1 MLRQCGEICLLV
13 VFLIVTNMAF
23 TDERRVE
30 NERSTGLSSSRT
42 QTTISQTS
50 NTLSTNDYAPPEVG
64 SVEWEEY
71 RRRLRDAILAGEIPI
86 EKWKSSLSQYFLE
99 NHYSPIHLQ
108 MWDMIFQE
116 QREYSDELVLYSI
129 TFHVIALLE
138 ELKKPEPFPESILLT
153 SKQLFQSLDIVRESH
168 KSQVL
173 RIMDEYLKKSSLRI
187 DELWVK
193 LIRTISGGDV
203 NTPLSQVPPMLYE
216 CIIYLCLAFDA
227 YLPPKDFLK
236 HIVLP
241 EPMNSFYKDTG
252 LLIFE
257 GGGLTDLHY
266 RSLVSILS
274 SFPPTLH
281 QIQAI
286 IVPETVGG
294 ISATRLLIPTNYG
307 VIVDIPFIP
316 MDVMSDPDEFPFR
329 IGKQIAPEFSLQAV
343 VQVIRAIQ
351 WVQFRLR
358 PELALRRERLLLSMN
373 PRAYNYVRQTVHPS
387 LFLSAPEEL
396 LPQAGYVWC
405 LNTDKALQMANDLL
419 RVRQHFATD
428 VFMLLADLLSQGRD
442 VTLTF
447 YMNEGGILNVR
458 EAPVIR
464 IPVDEGFPAVV
475 GVLPERIIP
484 ERYLNFKSDISS
496 HGQITEKD
504 KVITSTPYSFSS
516 GVQRMNQET
525 PVPFSENE
533 W

>member
-1 MLRQCGEICLLV
+1 M
-13 VFLIVTNMAF
+13 
-23 TDERRVE
+23 
-30 NERSTGLSSSRT
+30 
-42 QTTISQTS
+42 
-50 NTLSTNDYAPPEVG
+50 STNDYAPPEVG

-71 RRRLRDAILAGEIPI
+71 RRKLRDAVLAGEIPI
-86 EKWKSSLSQYFLE
+86 ENWKSSLSRYFSQ
-99 NHYSPIHLQ
+99 NHYIPVHHQ

-116 QREYSDELVLYSI
+116 QREYSNELVLYSTI
-129 TFHVIALLE
+129 FHVIALLE
-138 ELKKPEPFPESILLT
+138 EVKKLDPFPESILLT

-173 RIMDEYLKKSSLRI
+173 TIVDEYLKKSSLRL
-187 DELWVK
+187 DELWRK
-193 LIRTISGGDV
+193 LIQAISGDNV
-203 NTPLSQVPPMLYE
+203 DAPLPQIPSILYE
-216 CIIYLCLAFDA
+216 GMIYLCLAFDA
-227 YLPPKDFLK
+227 YLPSKDFPKYL
-236 HIVLP
+236 VLP

-252 LLIFE
+252 ILIFE
-257 GGGLTDLHY
+257 GGGLTEMHY

-286 IVPETVGG
+286 IVPEAVGG
-294 ISATRLLIPTNYG
+294 ISATRLLIPSNYG
-307 VIVDIPFIP
+307 VIIDIPFIP
-316 MDVMSDPDEFPFR
+316 MDVMSNPDEFPFR

-373 PRAYNYVRQTVHPS
+373 PRGYNYVRQTVHPS
-387 LFLSAPEEL
+387 FFLSAPDEL

-405 LNTDKALQMANDLL
+405 LNTDKALHMANDLL

-447 YMNEGGILNVR
+447 YMDEEGILNVR

-464 IPVDEGFPAVV
+464 IPIDEGFPAVV

-484 ERYLNFKSDISS
+484 EPYLNFKLDISS
-496 HGQITEKD
+496 HGQVMD
-504 KVITSTPYSFSS
+504 KEGIITSNPYSFSS
-516 GVQRMNQET
+516 GVQSMNQDT
-525 PVPFSENE
+525 PAPASENE